1 MRSFGNYMQEWLYG
15 EKGYYKK
22 ALIGQKGDF
31 YTSVSLS
38 KFFGGAVAF
47 YIIKL
52 LEEEKLFLPLKI
64 VEIGAHHGHF
74 LSDIANFL
82 NALSVGVMEQCEFV
96 SCEPLKELQ
105 KLQRTIFKQAT
116 QLDLS
121 SCSLEELD
129 FKEKSAFVISNEL
142 FDAFACE
149 IIKDNKMLLLPMI
162 IRAFGVV
169 LMDPLKNFLK
179 IWI

>member
-52 LEEEKLFLPLKI
+52 LEEEKI
-64 VEIGAHHGHF
+64 
-74 LSDIANFL
+74 
-82 NALSVGVMEQCEFV
+82 
-96 SCEPLKELQ
+96 
-105 KLQRTIFKQAT
+105 IFAFKNCRNW
-116 QLDLS
+116 LS
-121 SCSLEELD
+121 SWAFFERYSQF
-129 FKEKSAFVISNEL
+129 FKRFERGRNG
-142 FDAFACE
+142 
-149 IIKDNKMLLLPMI
+149 KMRIYQL
-162 IRAFGVV
+162 
-169 LMDPLKNFLK
+169 
-179 IWI
+179 